1 MTAVEIG
8 QRLGYLKQ
16 QECTDLLDQTDHI
29 AAMIVG
35 LANHQR
41 SRSGYKPV
49 REDASEYITAPNADV
64 DE

>member
-1 MTAVEIG
+1 M
-8 QRLGYLKQ
+8 GYLKQ

-49 REDASEYITAPNADV
+49 REDASEYITVPNADV